1 MKLANKNYP
10 NSKAIVGY
18 LDMNGLGTDVDSF
31 KAVHYL
37 SAAANDG
44 VSSAMNNYAICL
56 LEGFG
61 CSQSWMQA
69 AKWFER
75 ASDLG
80 NVPAK
85 VNLAHCALIGR
96 AYANVRAL
104 LDYACSKGD
113 PHGHLTAAICYYNGI
128 GGFPSDNRS
137 AEQHLNAAK
146 DLGSYHALEAM
157 DYWEHWI
164 LKFYKRE
171 WMKLDSLK
179 WDMCVP
185 S

>member
-1 MKLANKNYP
+1 
-10 NSKAIVGY
+10 
-18 LDMNGLGTDVDSF
+18 MNVLSTSVDSF

-61 CSQSWMQA
+61 CSQYLMQA
-69 AKWFER
+69 VEWFER
-75 ASDLG
+75 ASELG

-96 AYANVRAL
+96 ARANVKAL
-104 LDYACSKGD
+104 LDYACLYDD
-113 PHGHLTAAICYYNGI
+113 PHGHLTAAICNFNGI
-128 GGFPSDNRS
+128 GGFPRDDDN
-137 AEQHLNAAK
+137 AEQHLKAAVR
-146 DLGSYHALEAM
+146 LGSIHALEAL
-157 DYWEHWI
+157 DDWEHWI
-164 LKFYKRE
+164 TKCHKRV
-171 WMKLDSLK
+171 WMMIDALK
-179 WDMCVP
+179 WKLCVP